1 MVVMF
6 VGLLWWGRRTFP
18 YYSYCRNP
26 TGQDFFV
33 PARIHR
39 GIPVNTV
46 NINCFGSLQDW
57 INETR
62 NKYYWNQLIKR
73 LLHPDTPPPERPKTW
88 RPLQADNRQCP
99 TDHDADYDK
108 DDENSSNA
116 GSNNGDGNRENHRD
130 KESHGPGQH
139 QHPPL
144 KRRAPPPRTSND
156 RSSIRLPLLNTIQNS
171 GSTMRI
177 SAYKLDAA
185 CSNHLQFLVSDSE
198 RLKPKSKSTIDN
210 LPANIIL
217 TTMTLQ
223 SLVSPHLKLLLSSSF
238 WTMRFSTSK
247 IAHKLFSKVWCK
259 PGWVKNY
266 LNVTF

>member
-1 MVVMF
+1 MIGHIHRCHDVGGANGTTMVVMF

-62 NKYYWNQLIKR
+62 NKYYLNQLVKR

-88 RPLQADNRQCP
+88 GPLQADNRQCL

-144 KRRAPPPRTSND
+144 KRRAPPRAQAMTAVQSASPC
-156 RSSIRLPLLNTIQNS
+156 SIQ
-171 GSTMRI
+171 
-177 SAYKLDAA
+177 
-185 CSNHLQFLVSDSE
+185 
-198 RLKPKSKSTIDN
+198 SKTV
-210 LPANIIL
+210 A
-217 TTMTLQ
+217 Q
-223 SLVSPHLKLLLSSSF
+223 Q
-238 WTMRFSTSK
+238 
-247 IAHKLFSKVWCK
+247 
-259 PGWVKNY
+259 
-266 LNVTF
+266 